1 MFNFHIKYLFCN
13 SYPSR
18 LWNLPMNWLTFSYPK
33 YICTC
38 TCTIVQFCTYWFIL
52 VQIGTLKVKISAK
65 DMYIR
70 YLFCSFKRSNTLSL
84 KVQTKFPRIHFLC
97 PSCLQTQQKL
107 ENKIHEY
114 KAHIPYV
121 LDMIIISQPTISDLH
136 SQSYGGLIGPAPG
149 HVSDGVPSPSQQQ

>member
-1 MFNFHIKYLFCN
+1 
-13 SYPSR
+13 
-18 LWNLPMNWLTFSYPK
+18 
-33 YICTC
+33 
-38 TCTIVQFCTYWFIL
+38 
-52 VQIGTLKVKISAK
+52 
-65 DMYIR
+65 MYIR

-121 LDMIIISQPTISDLH
+121 LDMIIISQPTISNLH

-149 HVSDGVPSPSQQQ
+149 HVSDGVPSPSQQQQGQVPLLHVLHTLPVTCNHNNCVSFVSFSNKFPTV